1 MATKKLKETKELK
14 DRRMRE
20 ATARKL
26 CDDASERAKI
36 ACNEALKQAKIVYEN
51 AVKMV
56 VEDQP
61 RKEATKA
68 YEEAV
73 KHAEEVRHAI
83 EWEAQVVFTHTW
95 VQSDK
100 DYQEALTKSKE
111 RLASAKKTYDEA
123 KNQASIVFEEA
134 KKSADGKQAK
144 EAAKVY
150 KKAIEQAEKDYHEAI
165 VKSQ

>member
-1 MATKKLKETKELK
+1 MATKELN
-14 DRRMRE
+14 DRRSRE

-26 CDDASERAKI
+26 CDDASERAKM
-36 ACNEALKQAKIVYEN
+36 ACDEAIKQARIVYEK
-51 AVKMV
+51 ALKLA
-56 VEDQP
+56 VEDQA

-68 YEEAV
+68 YEGAV
-73 KHAEEVRHAI
+73 KQAEELRHTI

-111 RLASAKKTYDEA
+111 RIASAQKAHDEA

-134 KKSADGKQAK
+134 KKSADGKQVK
-144 EAAKVY
+144 EAAKTY
-150 KKAIEQAEKDYHEAI
+150 KKALERAEKDYHEAI

>member
-1 MATKKLKETKELK
+1 MATEELNE
-14 DRRMRE
+14 RRRRE

-26 CDDASERAKI
+26 CDDASERAKM
-36 ACNEALKQAKIVYEN
+36 ACDAAIKQAKIVYEM
-51 AVKMV
+51 AVKMAV
-56 VEDQP
+56 DDQA

-73 KHAEEVRHAI
+73 KKAEEVRHTI
-83 EWEAQVVFTHTW
+83 EWEAQVILTHTW

-111 RLASAKKTYDEA
+111 RIASAKKTCDEA

-134 KKSADGKQAK
+134 KKLADGKQAK
-144 EAAKVY
+144 EAAKAY
-150 KKAIEQAEKDYHEAI
+150 KKAIERAEKDYREAI
-165 VKSQ
+165 AKSR

>member
-1 MATKKLKETKELK
+1 MATEKLN
-14 DRRMRE
+14 DRRKRE
-20 ATARKL
+20 AAARKL
-26 CDDASERAKI
+26 CDDASERAKM
-36 ACNEALKQAKIVYEN
+36 ACDEAKKQAKIVYEK
-51 AVKMV
+51 AVIIA

-73 KHAEEVRHAI
+73 KQAEEVRHTI

-100 DYQEALTKSKE
+100 DYQEALANSKE
-111 RLASAKKTYDEA
+111 RIASAKKTYDEA

-144 EAAKVY
+144 EAAKAY
-150 KKAIEQAEKDYHEAI
+150 KKAIERAEKDYHEAM
-165 VKSQ
+165 VKSR

>member
-26 CDDASERAKI
+26 CDDATERAKK
-36 ACNEALKQAKIVYEN
+36 ACDEAIKQANIVYEK
-51 AVKMV
+51 AKTLV
-56 VEDQP
+56 VNDQA
-61 RKEATKA
+61 KEEAAKA

-73 KHAEEVRHAI
+73 RKAEEVRHTI

-111 RLASAKKTYDEA
+111 RVDSAKNTFDEV
-123 KNQASIVFEEA
+123 KNKASTVFEEA
-134 KKSADGKQAK
+134 KKSADGKQVK
-144 EAAKVY
+144 EAVKAY

>member
-1 MATKKLKETKELK
+1 MAKEELNE
-14 DRRMRE
+14 RRRRE

-26 CDDASERAKI
+26 CDDASERAKM
-36 ACNEALKQAKIVYEN
+36 AYYEAIKQAKIVYEK
-51 AVKMV
+51 AMKLA
-56 VEDQP
+56 VEDQA

-73 KHAEEVRHAI
+73 KQAEEIRHTI

-111 RLASAKKTYDEA
+111 RIANAQKAHDEA

-144 EAAKVY
+144 EAAKAY
-150 KKAIEQAEKDYHEAI
+150 KKAIERAEKDYHEAI

>member
-1 MATKKLKETKELK
+1 MATEELNE
-14 DRRMRE
+14 RRRRE

-26 CDDASERAKI
+26 CDDASERAKM
-36 ACNEALKQAKIVYEN
+36 ACDAAIKQAKIVYEM

-56 VEDQP
+56 VDDQV

-73 KHAEEVRHAI
+73 KKAEEVRHTI
-83 EWEAQVVFTHTW
+83 EWEAQVILTHTW

-100 DYQEALTKSKE
+100 DYQEALAKSKE
-111 RLASAKKTYDEA
+111 RIASAQKTCDEA

-134 KKSADGKQAK
+134 KKLPAGKQAK
-144 EAAKVY
+144 EAAKTY
-150 KKAIEQAEKDYHEAI
+150 KKAIERAEKDYREAI
-165 VKSQ
+165 AKSR

>member
-26 CDDASERAKI
+26 CDDASQRAKM
-36 ACNEALKQAKIVYEN
+36 ACDEAIKQANIVYEKAKTL
-51 AVKMV
+51 AVN
-56 VEDQP
+56 DQAK
-61 RKEATKA
+61 KEAAKA
-68 YEEAV
+68 YEEAI
-73 KHAEEVRHAI
+73 KQAMEVRHTI

-100 DYQEALTKSKE
+100 DYQEALTESKE
-111 RLASAKKTYDEA
+111 RIASAKKAYDEA
-123 KNQASIVFEEA
+123 KNQAGIVFEEA
-134 KKSADGKQAK
+134 KKSADGKQVK
-144 EAAKVY
+144 EAVKAY

>member
-1 MATKKLKETKELK
+1 MATKDLT
-14 DRRMRE
+14 DRRKRE

-26 CDDASERAKI
+26 CDDASERAKM
-36 ACNEALKQAKIVYEN
+36 ACDVAIKQAKIVYEMAAKM
-51 AVKMV
+51 AVD
-56 VEDQP
+56 DQA

-73 KHAEEVRHAI
+73 KQAEEVRHTI
-83 EWEAQVVFTHTW
+83 EWEAQVILTHTW

-111 RLASAKKTYDEA
+111 RIASAQKTCDEA

-144 EAAKVY
+144 EAAKTY
-150 KKAIEQAEKDYHEAI
+150 KKAIERAEKDYREAI
-165 VKSQ
+165 TKSQ

>member
-1 MATKKLKETKELK
+1 MATEVLY
-14 DRRMRE
+14 DRRRRE
-20 ATARKL
+20 AAARKL
-26 CDDASERAKI
+26 CDEASERATK
-36 ACNEALKQAKIVYEN
+36 ACNEAIKQAKIVYEM

-56 VEDQP
+56 VDDQA

-73 KHAEEVRHAI
+73 KKAEEVRHTI
-83 EWEAQVVFTHTW
+83 EWEAQVILTHTW

-111 RLASAKKTYDEA
+111 RIASAKKMYDEV

-144 EAAKVY
+144 EAAKAY

>member
-1 MATKKLKETKELK
+1 MAKEELNE
-14 DRRMRE
+14 RRGRE

-26 CDDASERAKI
+26 CDDASERAKM
-36 ACNEALKQAKIVYEN
+36 AYYEAIKQAKIVYEK
-51 AVKMV
+51 ALKLA
-56 VEDQP
+56 VEDQA

-68 YEEAV
+68 YEGAV
-73 KHAEEVRHAI
+73 KQAEELRRTI

-111 RLASAKKTYDEA
+111 RIANAQKAHDEA
-123 KNQASIVFEEA
+123 KNQASIIFEEA

-144 EAAKVY
+144 EAAKAY
-150 KKAIEQAEKDYHEAI
+150 KKAIERAEKDYHEAI

>member
-1 MATKKLKETKELK
+1 MATEELN
-14 DRRMRE
+14 DRRRRE

-26 CDDASERAKI
+26 CDDASERAKM
-36 ACNEALKQAKIVYEN
+36 ACDEAIKQANIVYKKALKLAI
-51 AVKMV
+51 
-56 VEDQP
+56 EDQA

-68 YEEAV
+68 YEGAV
-73 KHAEEVRHAI
+73 KQAEEVRRTI

-111 RLASAKKTYDEA
+111 RIANAQKAHDEA

-144 EAAKVY
+144 EAAKTY
-150 KKAIEQAEKDYHEAI
+150 KKAIERAEKDYHEAI

>member
-1 MATKKLKETKELK
+1 MATKRLKETKDLK
-14 DRRMRE
+14 DRRSIE

-26 CDDASERAKI
+26 CDDASERAKM
-36 ACNEALKQAKIVYEN
+36 ACDVAIKQANIVYEKAN
-51 AVKMV
+51 TLAIN
-56 VEDQP
+56 DQAK
-61 RKEATKA
+61 KEAAKA

-73 KHAEEVRHAI
+73 KKAEEVRHTI
-83 EWEAQVVFTHTW
+83 EWEAQVVLTHTW
-95 VQSDK
+95 VQSAT

-111 RLASAKKTYDEA
+111 RIASAKKTYDEV

-134 KKSADGKQAK
+134 KKSADGKQVK
-144 EAAKVY
+144 EAAKAH

>member
-1 MATKKLKETKELK
+1 MPIKVKETKELK

-26 CDDASERAKI
+26 CDDATERAKK
-36 ACNEALKQAKIVYEN
+36 ACDEAIKQANIVYEKAN
-51 AVKMV
+51 TLAVN
-56 VEDQP
+56 DQA
-61 RKEATKA
+61 KKDAAKA
-68 YEEAV
+68 YEEAI
-73 KHAEEVRHAI
+73 KQAMEVRHTI
-83 EWEAQVVFTHTW
+83 QWEAQVVFTHTW

-111 RLASAKKTYDEA
+111 RIASAKKTYDEA
-123 KNQASIVFEEA
+123 KNQAGIVFEEA
-134 KKSADGKQAK
+134 KKSADGKQVK
-144 EAAKVY
+144 EAAKAY

>member
-1 MATKKLKETKELK
+1 MTTEELNE
-14 DRRMRE
+14 RRRRE

-36 ACNEALKQAKIVYEN
+36 ACDVAIKQANIVYESARKM
-51 AVKMV
+51 AVD
-56 VEDQP
+56 DQT

-73 KHAEEVRHAI
+73 KQAEEVRHTI
-83 EWEAQVVFTHTW
+83 EWEAQVVLTHTW

-111 RLASAKKTYDEA
+111 RIASAQKARDEA

-144 EAAKVY
+144 EAAKAY
-150 KKAIEQAEKDYHEAI
+150 KKAIERAEKDYHEAI
-165 VKSQ
+165 TKSQ

>member
-1 MATKKLKETKELK
+1 MAKKDYTRWKIQN
-14 DRRMRE
+14 
-20 ATARKL
+20 AARKL
-26 CDDASERAKI
+26 CDEASERAKM
-36 ACNEALKQAKIVYEN
+36 AYLESVKQAQLVYEG
-51 AVKMV
+51 AKKLAID
-56 VEDQP
+56 DQT

-73 KHAEEVRHAI
+73 KKAEEVRHTI

-100 DYQEALTKSKE
+100 DYQEALIKSKE
-111 RLASAKKTYDEA
+111 RLDSAKKTYDEA

-144 EAAKVY
+144 EAAKAY